1 MLEPMVYDQVLVEK
15 VNFSFERERWDVKV
29 SWALAGSYAATLK
42 LPAGRGA
49 LAPLLE
55 AAVRKHRDLTA
66 DDVVFIINDED
77 LPPVTPMRKKRRV
90 CM

>member
-1 MLEPMVYDQVLVEK
+1 MVYDQVLVED
-15 VNFSFERERWDVKV
+15 VSFNFGSECWDVKV
-29 SWALAGSYAATLK
+29 SWALSGQYAAKLQ

-55 AAVRKHRDLTA
+55 SAVREHRDLTA
-66 DDVVFIINDED
+66 EDRVFIINDED
-77 LPPVTPMRKKRRV
+77 LPPVTPMRKKRRL